1 LILKGQPLPDLL
13 EPEPEAETDDVEAT
27 VDTPSD
33 REPEGP
39 GVLPKPGE
47 QPA

>member
-1 LILKGQPLPDLL
+1 MTQSLDPWTEGSLQALV
-13 EPEPEAETDDVEAT
+13 AATDK
-27 VDTPSD
+27 PSD

-39 GVLPKPGE
+39 GVLSKPGE